1 MTKPIVILNQPHT
14 EIVAGQVERCCWWT
28 LTEAVEGVTTGEV
41 GAVMD
46 PNWVWEDCVEELKR
60 LAVAAI
66 NGLQST
72 HVFDEGDCIV
82 WGL

>member
-1 MTKPIVILNQPHT
+1 MKPRILLDRPH
-14 EIVAGQVERCCWWT
+14 IDLVAGHVEQCCWWK
-28 LTEAVEGVTTGEV
+28 LTEAVGGVVDGEV

-60 LAVAAI
+60 LSVAAI
-66 NGLQST
+66 NALQST
-72 HVFDEGDCIV
+72 HVFDDGDCVV